1 MTDDLDRI
9 LASDDSL
16 EPSSGFGSGV
26 MDAVRR
32 QAAEP
37 PPIPFPW
44 ARFAL
49 GLAACVALAAAGA
62 DLLARAEPVLSAV
75 AATLAPLTT
84 AGPELAYSAI
94 AVIGSLAL
102 ARLPRVLSRR

>member
-9 LASDDSL
+9 LASDDSI
-16 EPSSGFGSGV
+16 EPSSGFASGV

-49 GLAACVALAAAGA
+49 GLAACVALAATGA
-62 DLLARAEPVLSAV
+62 VLLVRAEPVLLAV
-75 AATLAPLTT
+75 AATFSPLTT
-84 AGPELAYSAI
+84 AGPELVYAAI

-102 ARLPRVLSRR
+102 ARLPRAFSRR